1 MYEALTG
8 LATRRLFEDRTN
20 RALARAARERWT
32 TAVFVIDIDGFSKIN
47 ESLGHAAGDEAL
59 REVARRL
66 EACLR
71 PYDSVAR
78 PAGNVARLG
87 GDEFLAMCENVADA
101 HAARLI
107 ASRIS
112 AVFDQPLEVGPVS
125 VGIGIA
131 LAPPE
136 GAQVGA
142 LILDA
147 EAALHAAKSQGSG
160 RVELFTEEM
169 QADDRARR
177 QQAHDL
183 GEALEA
189 GQFLLHYQ
197 PKILLAN
204 ERIAGVEALVRWHH
218 PSRGLV
224 PPDQF
229 IPLAEE
235 TGIIVALGAWVLEE
249 ACRQAQEWRTRLS
262 DRPPLVMAVNV
273 SARQFDPGLVA
284 MVTGVL
290 DRTGMPASNLCL
302 ELTESIVMADVE
314 STIDLLRGL
323 KILGVTL
330 SIDDFGTG
338 YSSLAYLRRLPI
350 DELKIDRSFVDG
362 LGQEPED
369 TAIVAG
375 VVAMAQ
381 ALELSVVAEGVETKE
396 QLERLR
402 VLGCESVQGYY
413 FSRPIPAAALEDLL
427 VEEWAALARRQAGPD
442 ADPGGYHGEV
452 VVVADDSPEVLQ
464 LAAVSLT
471 AAGFEVHQAPN
482 GRVALEVART
492 VRPACVVLDVRMPE
506 MDGFEACRALRAD
519 VGLADC
525 TIVML
530 TSEFDAPAK
539 IEGYSAGADDYIVKP
554 FTPRDL
560 IGRVRAAVARHH
572 EHRKGPDVPEPR

>member
-1 MYEALTG
+1 MYEAVTG
-8 LATRRLFEDRTN
+8 LASRRLFEDRTDQ
-20 RALARAARERWT
+20 ALARAARNAWT
-32 TAVFVIDIDGFSKIN
+32 TAVFVIDIEGFSTIN
-47 ESLGHAAGDEAL
+47 EGLGHAAGDEAL
-59 REVARRL
+59 CEVARRL

-78 PAGNVARLG
+78 PGGSLARLG
-87 GDEFLAMCENVADA
+87 GDEFLAMCENVPGDRSAL
-101 HAARLI
+101 LI

-112 AVFDQPLEVGPVS
+112 AGFDQPLGAGAVS

-131 LAPPE
+131 LAPPG
-136 GAQVGA
+136 GAQVGT

-147 EAALHAAKSQGSG
+147 EAALRSAKLQGSG
-160 RVELFTEEM
+160 RVELFSEKIRTN
-169 QADDRARR
+169 DRARR

-183 GEALEA
+183 GEALGA

-197 PKILLAN
+197 PKVLLAN
-204 ERIAGVEALVRWHH
+204 DRITGVEALVRWRH
-218 PSRGLV
+218 PARGLV
-224 PPDQF
+224 PPGEF

-235 TGIIVALGAWVLEE
+235 TGLIVDLGAWVLEE
-249 ACRQAQEWRTRLS
+249 ACRQAQHWRSRFS
-262 DRPPLVMAVNV
+262 ERPPLVMAVNV
-273 SARQFDPGLVA
+273 SARQFDSALVA
-284 MVTGVL
+284 KVTGVL
-290 DRTGMPASNLCL
+290 ARTGMPASSLCL
-302 ELTESIVMADVE
+302 ELTESTVMADVE
-314 STIDLLRGL
+314 STIVLLRGL
-323 KILGVTL
+323 KSLGITL

-350 DELKIDRSFVDG
+350 DELKIDRSFVNG
-362 LGQEPED
+362 VGREPED

-381 ALELSVVAEGVETKE
+381 ALELSVVAEGVETKA

-413 FSRPIPAAALEDLL
+413 FSRPLPPAELEELL
-427 VEEWAALARRQAGPD
+427 VDEWAALARRQAGPG

-464 LAAVSLT
+464 LAGVSLT
-471 AAGFEVHQAPN
+471 AAGFEVHQALN
-482 GRVALEVART
+482 GRAAVEVAKT
-492 VRPACVVLDVRMPE
+492 VRPTCVVLDVRMPE

-519 VGLADC
+519 AAMAGC

-530 TSEFDAPAK
+530 TSESDALAK
-539 IEGYSAGADDYIVKP
+539 IEAFSAGADDYIVKP

-560 IGRVRAAVARHH
+560 VGRVRAAVARHDEDRRGH
-572 EHRKGPDVPEPR
+572 DVP